1 MAEKYVKDFLEF
13 DNENP
18 EILNMLKNIS
28 K

>member
-18 EILNMLKNIS
+18 EILNMLKNVS